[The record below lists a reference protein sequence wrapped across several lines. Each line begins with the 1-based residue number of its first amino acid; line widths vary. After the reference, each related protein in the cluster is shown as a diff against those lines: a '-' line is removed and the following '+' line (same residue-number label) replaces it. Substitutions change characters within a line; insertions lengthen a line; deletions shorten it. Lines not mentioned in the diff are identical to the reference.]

1 MTADV
6 RTIFGMGGC
15 GFAAPEDDLLL
26 DFILGLAAAAGRPR
40 ICLLPT
46 AGGDPEEQISRFYA
60 AMFDRDCE
68 PSDLALFRLGRRPVQ
83 IRDHLLSQDI
93 VYVGGGSMV
102 NLLAIWHAH
111 GVDAI
116 LREAWERGV
125 VLAGPSAGCMC
136 WFEAGI
142 TTSGGPPAPARGLA
156 LLEGSACVHYHG
168 DEPDRRAAYLA
179 TVRDGLPG
187 GYGIDD
193 HAGLLF
199 RGTHLVQAVSA
210 RPGARAYRVRRT
222 ADGVDETPLACT
234 ELRPPRDATPPD
246 IAEFRRVWRGPRRAR

>member
-1 MTADV
+1 VTAHP

-15 GFAAPEDDLLL
+15 GFATPEDDLLL
-26 DFILGLAAAAGRPR
+26 DYVLDLSRSDRPR

-60 AMFDRDCE
+60 AMIDRDCE
-68 PSDLALFRLGRRPVQ
+68 PSDLALFRLGRRPVP
-83 IRDHLLSQDI
+83 IREHLLSQDI
-93 VYVGGGSMV
+93 VYVGGGSLV

-125 VLAGPSAGCMC
+125 VLAGLSAGCMC
-136 WFEAGI
+136 WFDVGI
-142 TTSGGPPAPARGLA
+142 TTSGGPPAPASGLA
-156 LLEGSACVHYHG
+156 MLEGSACVHYHG
-168 DEPDRRAAYLA
+168 DEPGRRLRYLEA
-179 TVRDGLPG
+179 VAGGLPG

-199 RGTHLVQAVSA
+199 RGTRLEQAVSA
-210 RPGARAYRVRRT
+210 KPGARAYRVQRT
-222 ADGVDETPLACT
+222 EQGVIETPVACV
-234 ELRPPRDATPPD
+234 ELRPPRDATPSD
-246 IAEFRRVWRGPRRAR
+246 IAEFRRVSRGPGRLR